1 MQSEFQQRRQRV
13 LAQMVPASAALFFS
27 AHEQIRSRDTHHT
40 FHQDSDFWYLSGFNE
55 PQALLILIKNSQG
68 VGSSVLFN
76 RPRDPLAEKWE
87 GGRLGP
93 EAAMAQLGIDQA
105 FSYEAM
111 STQLAEL
118 LNQLTTVYHAQGR
131 YASADQ
137 ALFATLERLRQGKA
151 PQWRAP
157 VTLTDWQPWLH
168 EMRLFKSAQELD
180 RLRHASK
187 ITVDAHRR
195 AMQQCRPGLF
205 EYHLEAEIH
214 HEFARQGARY
224 PAYNTIVGSG
234 HHGCI
239 LHYSDNQ
246 ALLRSGDL
254 VLIDAGCSYQGYA
267 SDVTRTFPINGH
279 FTPQQGALYD
289 LVLQM
294 QQVALQQLAPGR
306 TLGQANQAA
315 IEVLVPG
322 LLRLGLLQGEI
333 TTLIADQAYR
343 QFYCH
348 NLGHWLGLDVH
359 DVGSYQELAQDR
371 LLEPGMVLTVE
382 PGLYIDLDAA
392 VASDYRGMGIR
403 IEDDVLITPEGYE
416 LLTPGLPK
424 QRSEIEA
431 LMRSSYQLA

>member
-27 AHEQIRSRDTHHT
+27 AQEQIRSRDTHHT

-105 FSYEAM
+105 FSYEVM

-246 ALLRSGDL
+246 APLRSGEL

-315 IEVLVPG
+315 IELLVPG

>member
-27 AHEQIRSRDTHHT
+27 AEEQIRSRDTHHP

-55 PQALLILIKNSQG
+55 PQALLLLIKNSQG

-87 GGRLGP
+87 GRRLGP
-93 EAAMAQLGIDQA
+93 EAAVAQLGVDQA
-105 FSYEAM
+105 FAYASVT
-111 STQLAEL
+111 TQLAEL

-131 YASADQ
+131 YTHADQ
-137 ALFATLERLRQGKA
+137 LLFATLERLRQGKA

-157 VTLTDWQPWLH
+157 ITLTDWQPWLH
-168 EMRLFKSAQELD
+168 EMRLFKSEPELD
-180 RLRHASK
+180 RLRRAAQ
-187 ITVDAHRR
+187 ITVEAHRR

-205 EYHLEAEIH
+205 EYHLEAEIQ
-214 HEFARQGARY
+214 HEFGRQGARS

-234 HHGCI
+234 PQGCI
-239 LHYSDNQ
+239 LHYTDNQ
-246 ALLRSGDL
+246 AQLKAGEL
-254 VLIDAGCSYQGYA
+254 VLIDAGCRYQGYA
-267 SDVTRTFPINGH
+267 SDVTRTFPISGH
-279 FTPQQGALYD
+279 FTHQQGALYD

-294 QQVALQQLAPGR
+294 QQVALQELAPGR

-322 LLRLGLLQGEI
+322 LVRLGLLQGEI
-333 TTLIADQAYR
+333 STLIANQAYR
-343 QFYCH
+343 EFYCH

-359 DVGSYQELAQDR
+359 DVGSYQESAQER

-382 PGLYIDLDAA
+382 PGLYIDPDAA
-392 VASDYRGMGIR
+392 VAREYQGIGIR
-403 IEDDVLITPEGYE
+403 IEDDVLITAEGYE

-431 LMRSSYQLA
+431 LMRSARTPE